1 MRSCLILFLLA
12 SFLLFSCS
20 SNTPRA
26 TPQLVTVY
34 STAAAQPWLAPL
46 YDCAGSSVAI
56 ARVDDASSA
65 DITLRVGEPKFLDT
79 PAYQIAQEEIWVTA
93 HRESTVSTM
102 GLEKVQALFAG
113 LGDPAIQV
121 WVYSPDEDVQ
131 QVFDQFVMKGR
142 SVSASAHVAAS
153 PQQVMKALESDRQAV
168 GILPATWS
176 MKMSGSS
183 GVYHVATVAVLAIP
197 KSEPQGAVQ
206 ELIACLQK

>member
-1 MRSCLILFLLA
+1 MKKISLFLILFFALSA
-12 SFLLFSCS
+12 CS
-20 SNTPRA
+20 AGTPPA

-34 STAAAQPWLAPL
+34 STSAAQPWLAPL

-153 PQQVMKALESDRQAV
+153 PQQVMNVLESDKQAV

-183 GVYHVATVAVLAIP
+183 GVFHIATVPVLAITN
-197 KSEPQGAVQ
+197 SEPQGVIQ
-206 ELIACLQK
+206 GLIACLQK